1 MGLVKKTVRRWASR
15 LRQPAPDARRGSAV
29 AEVRATLDAQ
39 WGSAAAEVRTM
50 LDAQWER
57 VPDSPWLRPRVDKGT
72 QTLLRLAYQDL
83 LREGKPLPRLDEV
96 GFRAFSQFDE
106 DGILLYL
113 FSLLGVAH
121 KTSVE
126 ICAGVGYECNTA
138 NLIINHAWD
147 GLLVDGNPENVRIAN
162 AFYARYPDTFWRRPT
177 IIQAWVDAETI
188 NDRISEN
195 GFSGEIDLFSLD
207 MDGVDF
213 WIWKAIT
220 CVNPRVVVVEFN
232 DCIPADVS
240 VAVPYDRSF
249 VVTDLKPGYLN
260 ASLAAWVKLGR
271 EKGYRLVGINR
282 NAVNAFFVRDDLRP
296 DLVPEVSAA
305 SCLDDRFTRAKS
317 ARWAAT
323 MCAWEWVTI

>member
-1 MGLVKKTVRRWASR
+1 MGRVNNAVGRFAARML
-15 LRQPAPDARRGSAV
+15 QPALNAQRGHAV
-29 AEVRATLDAQ
+29 TEIRALI
-39 WGSAAAEVRTM
+39 AAEWERCPAM
-50 LDAQWER
+50 LNAQWER
-57 VPDSPWLRPRVDKGT
+57 YPDAYWNRTRVDKGT
-72 QTLLRLAYQDL
+72 QTLLQLTYRDM
-83 LREGKPLPRLDEV
+83 LRQGKPLPALDEV

-126 ICAGVGYECNTA
+126 ICAGTGYECNTA

-147 GLLVDGNPENVRIAN
+147 GLLIDGNPENVRIARE
-162 AFYARYPDTFWRRPT
+162 FYARYPDTFWRRPT
-177 IIQAWVDAETI
+177 IAHAWVDAETV
-188 NDRISEN
+188 NDLISEN
-195 GFSGEIDLFSLD
+195 GFKGEIDLFSLD

-220 CVNPRVVVVEFN
+220 CVNPRVVVLEFN

-240 VAVPYDRSF
+240 VALPYDRSF
-249 VVTDLKPGYLN
+249 VVSEEKSGYLN

-282 NAVNAFFVRDDLRP
+282 NAVNAFFVRNDLGQ
-296 DLVPEVSAA
+296 DLAPEVSAA
-305 SCLDDRFTRAKS
+305 RCLDDRFTRAKS
-317 ARWAAT
+317 EARWAT
-323 MCAWEWVTI
+323 MSTWDWVTI

>member
-1 MGLVKKTVRRWASR
+1 MGLVKKSVRRWGAR
-15 LRQPAPDARRGSAV
+15 LLRPVLNAQRVSTV
-29 AEVRATLDAQ
+29 AEVRAL
-39 WGSAAAEVRTM
+39 

-57 VPDSPWLRPRVDKGT
+57 FPEVPWQRTRVDKGT
-72 QTLLRLAYQDL
+72 QTLLHLAYQDL
-83 LREGKPLPRLDEV
+83 VRQGKPLPRLDEV

-113 FSLLGVAH
+113 FSLLSVAH

-147 GLLVDGNPENVRIAN
+147 GLLVDGNPENVQVAR
-162 AFYARYPDTFWRRPT
+162 AFYKKYPDTFWRPPT
-177 IIQAWVDAETI
+177 ILHAWVDAETI

-195 GFSGEIDLFSLD
+195 GFTGEIDLLSLD

-220 CVNPRVVVVEFN
+220 CVNPRVVVLEFN

-249 VVTDLKPGYLN
+249 MCSDEKPGYLN

-271 EKGYRLVGINR
+271 EKGYRLVGSNR
-282 NAVNAFFVRDDLRP
+282 NAVNAFFVRNDLRP

-305 SCLDDRFTRAKS
+305 SCLNDRVTRVKS
-317 ARWAAT
+317 ARWATT
-323 MCAWEWVTI
+323 MSAWDWVTV

>member
-1 MGLVKKTVRRWASR
+1 MGIVKKTVRRWAAR
-15 LRQPAPDARRGSAV
+15 LLQPILEDQRGVTV
-29 AEVRATLDAQ
+29 AEL
-39 WGSAAAEVRTM
+39 AAL

-57 VPDSPWLRPRVDKGT
+57 IPDAPWLRTRVDKGT
-72 QTLLRLAYQDL
+72 QTLLHLAYRDL
-83 LREGKPLPRLDEV
+83 LRQGKPLPKLDEV

-113 FSLLGVAH
+113 FSLLGAAH

-147 GLLVDGNPENVRIAN
+147 GLLVDGNPENVRVAR
-162 AFYARYPDTFWRRPT
+162 AFYGRYPDTFWRPPT
-177 IIQAWVDAETI
+177 ILHAWVDAETI

-195 GFSGEIDLFSLD
+195 GFTGEIDLLSLD

-220 CVNPRVVVVEFN
+220 CVNPRIVVVEFN
-232 DCIPADVS
+232 DCIPADIS

-249 VVTDLKPGYLN
+249 MCSDEKPGYLN

-271 EKGYRLVGINR
+271 DKGYRLVGSNR
-282 NAVNAFFVRDDLRP
+282 NALNAFFVRNDLRP
-296 DLVPEVSAA
+296 DLLPEVSAA
-305 SCLDDRFTRAKS
+305 SCLDDRVTRNKS
-317 ARWAAT
+317 ARWAT
-323 MCAWEWVTI
+323 MSAWDWVTI

>member
-1 MGLVKKTVRRWASR
+1 MGLVKKTVRRWATR
-15 LRQPAPDARRGSAV
+15 LREPVQSASTGALI
-29 AEVRATLDAQ
+29 AEVRALF
-39 WGSAAAEVRTM
+39 
-50 LDAQWER
+50 DAQWER
-57 VPDSPWLRPRVDKGT
+57 IPDAPWLRARVDKGT
-72 QTLLRLAYQDL
+72 QTLLHLAYKDL

-113 FSLLGVAH
+113 FSVLGVAH

-147 GLLVDGNPENVRIAN
+147 GLLVDGNEENVRIAR
-162 AFYARYPDTFWRRPT
+162 AFYARYPDTFWRQPT

-195 GFSGEIDLFSLD
+195 GFTGEIDLLSLD

-213 WIWKAIT
+213 WIWKAIE
-220 CVNPRVVVVEFN
+220 CVNPRVVVLEFN
-232 DCIPADVS
+232 DCISADVS
-240 VAVPYDRSF
+240 VAIPYDRGFTVSRA
-249 VVTDLKPGYLN
+249 KPGYLG

-282 NAVNAFFVRDDLRP
+282 NAVNAFFVRNDLGLE
-296 DLVPEVSAA
+296 LVPEVSAA
-305 SCLDDRFTRAKS
+305 SCLDDRTTRAKS
-317 ARWAAT
+317 ARWAST
-323 MCAWEWVTI
+323 MSAWDWVTI